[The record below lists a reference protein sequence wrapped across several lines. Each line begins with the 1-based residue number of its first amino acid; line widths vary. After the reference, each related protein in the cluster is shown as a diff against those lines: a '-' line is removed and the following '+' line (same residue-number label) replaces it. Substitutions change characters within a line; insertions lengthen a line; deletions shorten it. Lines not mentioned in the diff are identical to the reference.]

1 MEWSGSQVKPQSVS
15 PAKAQGRW
23 KAGEKA
29 QQTIQSGA
37 CLRQRHLATCQR
49 KQGRQAANDNHVSV
63 LYFDENMVPGAGSDV
78 VSACDEPRGRGQKK
92 GACVVPLTQDP
103 NSRERFKEDCLHL
116 RYVVSVS
123 RRVIQVIPL
132 IEENVVFYRVGLG
145 AALQHKSFQNEIGSV
160 GSSTK
165 YSAEWK
171 WTRRAARRE
180 ANVNLVNPVPVVVR
194 PLMRRLRSAKPADTE
209 TKSGKGQVRC

>member
-1 MEWSGSQVKPQSVS
+1 M
-15 PAKAQGRW
+15 
-23 KAGEKA
+23 
-29 QQTIQSGA
+29 
-37 CLRQRHLATCQR
+37 
-49 KQGRQAANDNHVSV
+49 
-63 LYFDENMVPGAGSDV
+63 
-78 VSACDEPRGRGQKK
+78 
-92 GACVVPLTQDP
+92 
-103 NSRERFKEDCLHL
+103 SRERFKEDCLHL

-132 IEENVVFYRVGLG
+132 IEENVVFYSVGLG
-145 AALQHKSFQNEIGSV
+145 AALEHKTFQNEIGTV

-171 WTRRAARRE
+171 RTRRATRRE

-209 TKSGKGQVRC
+209 TKSGKGQFRF

>member
-1 MEWSGSQVKPQSVS
+1 M
-15 PAKAQGRW
+15 R
-23 KAGEKA
+23 
-29 QQTIQSGA
+29 
-37 CLRQRHLATCQR
+37 
-49 KQGRQAANDNHVSV
+49 
-63 LYFDENMVPGAGSDV
+63 
-78 VSACDEPRGRGQKK
+78 
-92 GACVVPLTQDP
+92 
-103 NSRERFKEDCLHL
+103 RERFKEDCLHL

-145 AALQHKSFQNEIGSV
+145 AALEHKSFQNEIGSV